1 MAVSVPL
8 LWVNA
13 KAQLLFPAS
22 SCDGRSCSHWRRKRA
37 PAAPGVAT
45 PGAACW
51 GRWDR
56 WARVRR
62 RSLRTHGAACPLPRS
77 RPCWCPSRSPARL
90 VCAAGIPVRGSGA
103 LCTRRQARC
112 QARVRR
118 GSATSCGLSSCCLS
132 SGLCRAEVFHS
143 NQVQLTSF
151 LSHGA
156 CSWHSIKGP
165 SGLPGGLVV
174 RTPAPCRG
182 RQIDPWEP

>member
-1 MAVSVPL
+1 MSVPL

-22 SCDGRSCSHWRRKRA
+22 SCDGRSCSHWRRKCA

-118 GSATSCGLSSCCLS
+118 GSGAGPPPAAACLLAVS
-132 SGLCRAEVFHS
+132 AAGSVEQKFFILIKS
-143 NQVQLTSF
+143 N
-151 LSHGA
+151 
-156 CSWHSIKGP
+156 
-165 SGLPGGLVV
+165 LPAFPRSVLL
-174 RTPAPCRG
+174 ALY
-182 RQIDPWEP
+182 